1 VVSDRSS
8 ADGPAHVPA
17 PAPVEDPWR
26 NLPLLIALVVAGL
39 EGLVLVAAAVWSVVS
54 TARAGFENAAVSV
67 ALAVFMLLFVGLL
80 VLGIHALWLGRRWG
94 RGPVLT
100 WQLIQAAIALSVVGK
115 APGWAVYPAIVAA
128 LVVCVGLL
136 LPASVAATSRS
147 SSSSS
152 GTVL

>member
-1 VVSDRSS
+1 MSDRST
-8 ADGPAHVPA
+8 AEGPAHVPA

-26 NLPLLIALVVAGL
+26 NLPLLGALVVAGL
-39 EGLVLVAAAVWSVVS
+39 EGLLLIAAAVWSVVDMV
-54 TARAGFENAAVSV
+54 RNDFDGAAVSI
-67 ALAVFMLLFVGLL
+67 ALAAFMLLFVGLL

-100 WQLIQAAIALSVVGK
+100 WQLIQGAIAVSVIGI
-115 APGWAVYPAIVAA
+115 APPWAVYPVLLASIGVG
-128 LVVCVGLL
+128 VGLL
-136 LPASVAATSRS
+136 LPASVAATSRP

>member
-1 VVSDRSS
+1 MSDRSS
-8 ADGPAHVPA
+8 GDGPAHVPA
-17 PAPVEDPWR
+17 PAPAEDPWR

-39 EGLVLVAAAVWSVVS
+39 EGLVLVAAAVWSIAS
-54 TARAGFENAAVSV
+54 TASAGFENAAVSI

-115 APGWAVYPAIVAA
+115 APEWAFYPAIAA
-128 LVVCVGLL
+128 SIVVGVGLL
-136 LPASVAATSRS
+136 LPASVAATSRPS
-147 SSSSS
+147 SPPS

>member
-1 VVSDRSS
+1 MSDRSS
-8 ADGPAHVPA
+8 AEGPAHVPA

-39 EGLVLVAAAVWSVVS
+39 EGLVLVAAAVWSIAS
-54 TARAGFENAAVSV
+54 TVRAGFDNAAVAI

-100 WQLIQAAIALSVVGK
+100 WQLIQAAIAFSVIGK
-115 APGWAVYPAIVAA
+115 APGWALYPMIVASI
-128 LVVCVGLL
+128 VVGVGLL

-147 SSSSS
+147 SGSSS

>member
-1 VVSDRSS
+1 MSDQTS
-8 ADGPAHVPA
+8 AEGPAHVPA

-39 EGLVLVAAAVWSVVS
+39 EGLVLVGAAVWSIVS
-54 TARAGFENAAVSV
+54 TARAGFEDAAVAV

-100 WQLIQAAIALSVVGK
+100 WQLIQAAIAFSVIGIG
-115 APGWAVYPAIVAA
+115 PPWAVYPTIVAS
-128 LVVCVGLL
+128 VVVGVGLL

-147 SSSSS
+147 SSGSS
-152 GTVL
+152 GAVL

>member
-1 VVSDRSS
+1 MSDRSS
-8 ADGPAHVPA
+8 AEGPAHVPA

-39 EGLVLVAAAVWSVVS
+39 EGLVLVAAAVWSIAS
-54 TARAGFENAAVSV
+54 TVRAGFDNAAVAI
-67 ALAVFMLLFVGLL
+67 ALSVFMLLFVGLL

-100 WQLIQAAIALSVVGK
+100 WQLIQAAIAFSVIGK
-115 APGWAVYPAIVAA
+115 APGWALYPMIVASI
-128 LVVCVGLL
+128 VVGVGLL

-147 SSSSS
+147 SGSSS

>member
-1 VVSDRSS
+1 VSDRST

-26 NLPLLIALVVAGL
+26 NLPLLVALVVAGL
-39 EGLVLVAAAVWSVVS
+39 EGLLLVGAAVWSVVDMV
-54 TARAGFENAAVSV
+54 RADFVGAAVSV
-67 ALAVFMLLFVGLL
+67 ALAVFMLLFVALL

-100 WQLIQAAIALSVVGK
+100 WQLIQAAIAVSVVGI
-115 APGWAVYPAIVAA
+115 APSWAIYPTLLAS
-128 LVVCVGLL
+128 LVVGVGLL
-136 LPASVAATSRS
+136 LPASVAATSRP
-147 SSSSS
+147 SSSS

>member
-1 VVSDRSS
+1 MSDGSTTE
-8 ADGPAHVPA
+8 GPAHVPA

-26 NLPLLIALVVAGL
+26 NLPLLVALVVAGL
-39 EGLVLVAAAVWSVVS
+39 EGLLLVGAAIWAIVDMVR
-54 TARAGFENAAVSV
+54 TDFESAAVSV

-100 WQLIQAAIALSVVGK
+100 WQLIQAAIAVSVIGI
-115 APGWAVYPAIVAA
+115 APPWALYPALLAS
-128 LVVCVGLL
+128 LVVAVGLL
-136 LPASVAATSRS
+136 LPASVAATSRPS
-147 SSSSS
+147 SSA

>member
-1 VVSDRSS
+1 MTDRSTS
-8 ADGPAHVPA
+8 DGPAHVPA

-26 NLPLLIALVVAGL
+26 NLPLLVALVVAGL
-39 EGLVLVAAAVWSVVS
+39 EGLLLIGAAVWSVV
-54 TARAGFENAAVSV
+54 AMVRAGFEGAGLSI

-100 WQLIQAAIALSVVGK
+100 WQLIQAAIAVSVIGI
-115 APGWAVYPAIVAA
+115 APPWAVYPTLLAS
-128 LVVCVGLL
+128 LVVGVGLL
-136 LPASVAATSRS
+136 LPASVAATSRP
-147 SSSSS
+147 SSS

>member
-1 VVSDRSS
+1 MTERST
-8 ADGPAHVPA
+8 ADGPARVPA

-26 NLPLLIALVVAGL
+26 NLPLLVALVVAGL
-39 EGLVLVAAAVWSVVS
+39 EGLLLVAAAVWSVVDMV
-54 TARAGFENAAVSV
+54 RADFEGAALSV

-100 WQLIQAAIALSVVGK
+100 WQLIQAAIAVSVIGI
-115 APGWAVYPAIVAA
+115 APPWAVYPTLLAS
-128 LVVCVGLL
+128 LVVGVGML
-136 LPASVAATSRS
+136 LPASVAATSRPS
-147 SSSSS
+147 SPPS